1 MRSATQPLRPYP
13 CLCVLL
19 LPLLLPAPSSVA
31 QEVVFQLDP
40 AQSGVRFTLPSTLH
54 TVHGTFQLKE
64 GTIHFNPATGEAGGS
79 LVADAASGNS
89 GNNGRDRRMHQQI
102 LEDQKY
108 PEIVFTPQHVTGK
121 LVPEGSSQIELQGL
135 MSLHG
140 QQHSITI
147 TMPVQ
152 INHDQV
158 AADARFVVPY
168 VQWGLKNPSTFIL
181 RVSDKV
187 SIDVHAVGH
196 LIPPA
201 TGARSG
207 SGP

>member
-1 MRSATQPLRPYP
+1 M
-13 CLCVLL
+13 LL
-19 LPLLLPAPSSVA
+19 LPLLLPAPSSAA

-40 AQSGVRFTLPSTLH
+40 AQSVVRFTLPSTLH

-121 LVPEGSSQIELQGL
+121 LAPEGSSQIELQGL

-140 QQHSITI
+140 QQHPITI

-158 AADARFVVPY
+158 AADVRFVVPY

-196 LIPPA
+196 LNPPPLD
-201 TGARSG
+201 ARRS
-207 SGP
+207 SSP